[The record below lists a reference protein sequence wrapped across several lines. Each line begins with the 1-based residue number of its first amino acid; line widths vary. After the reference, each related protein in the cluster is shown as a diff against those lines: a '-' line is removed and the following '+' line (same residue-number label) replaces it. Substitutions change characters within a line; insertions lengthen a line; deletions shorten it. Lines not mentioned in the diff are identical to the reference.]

1 MEYVGLRPDIK
12 LIAVSD
18 NNAVKENVLNFMQYA
33 SDYAFDDSIHAARW
47 DSMDRIHYENWQN
60 AKSEYVEL
68 VKEDCDFRIEQLRQ
82 TTTKREIII
91 KGQIAA
97 ATDERILRMRNAQ
110 LENLR
115 KHYEEQK
122 KILED
127 TVQKADI
134 HTQPLVKGVL
144 HIE

>member
-1 MEYVGLRPDIK
+1 
-12 LIAVSD
+12 
-18 NNAVKENVLNFMQYA
+18 
-33 SDYAFDDSIHAARW
+33 
-47 DSMDRIHYENWQN
+47 MDKIHYENWQA
-60 AKSEYVEL
+60 AKADYIEL
-68 VKEDCDFRIEQLRQ
+68 VKEDCDFRVEQLRQ

-91 KGQIAA
+91 KGQIAN

-122 KILED
+122 KVLEE
-127 TVQKADI
+127 TIQKADI

-144 HIE
+144 HVE

>member
-1 MEYVGLRPDIK
+1 M
-12 LIAVSD
+12 
-18 NNAVKENVLNFMQYA
+18 
-33 SDYAFDDSIHAARW
+33 
-47 DSMDRIHYENWQN
+47 
-60 AKSEYVEL
+60 AKSEYVEI

>member
-1 MEYVGLRPDIK
+1 
-12 LIAVSD
+12 
-18 NNAVKENVLNFMQYA
+18 
-33 SDYAFDDSIHAARW
+33 
-47 DSMDRIHYENWQN
+47 MDRIHYENWQR
-60 AKSEYVEL
+60 AKSEYVEI

-127 TVQKADI
+127 RRSSEV
-134 HTQPLVKGVL
+134 
-144 HIE
+144 